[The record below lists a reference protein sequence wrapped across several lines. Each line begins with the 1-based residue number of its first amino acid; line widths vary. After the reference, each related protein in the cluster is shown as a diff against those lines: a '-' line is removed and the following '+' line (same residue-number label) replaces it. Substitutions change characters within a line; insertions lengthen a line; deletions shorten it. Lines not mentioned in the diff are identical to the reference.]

1 MDQILQELEK
11 HGFRARSVS
20 ISHLA
25 ELKEAVDKRYDKGE
39 FSEEF
44 YRERLID
51 FRFEPPES
59 LARACTIIIAAFPQP
74 KIQVVIRLF
83 DKPFPLIIPPTY
95 QHYPDSVMGRLLK
108 RILKPAGYR
117 LARTILPLKLLAT
130 RSGLGYY
137 GRNNICYV
145 PGMGSYH
152 RLMAFYSD
160 YPAIDDFWQTAKLMK
175 SCAKCLACLRNCPTG
190 AISPERFLLHAERCL
205 TYLNEKAG
213 DFPAWVNPARH
224 NSLVGCLECQDV
236 CPENLPFEKWIEPGE
251 DFSEEES
258 LLLMQSGSPEKIP
271 LSLRKRLQNLSLM
284 EYIELLP
291 RNIQSLIVTPLKI
304 FRNLEK

>member
-1 MDQILQELEK
+1 MDDILRELEK
-11 HGFRARSVS
+11 HGFRARTVA

-25 ELKEAVDKRYDKGE
+25 ELKEAIDKRYDKSE

-44 YRERLID
+44 YRERLTD
-51 FRFEPPES
+51 FRFGPPES
-59 LARACTIIIAAFPQP
+59 LSGARTIIIAAFPQP
-74 KIQVVIRLF
+74 KIQVVF
-83 DKPFPLIIPPTY
+83 SQDGKPFPLIIPPTY
-95 QHYPDSVMGRLLK
+95 QYYPNTMAERLLK
-108 RILKPAGYR
+108 KILSPAGHR
-117 LARTILPLKLLAT
+117 LARTILPLKLLAA
-130 RSGLGYY
+130 RSGLGSF

-175 SCAKCLACLRNCPTG
+175 SCAKCWACLRNCPTG
-190 AISPERFLLHAERCL
+190 AISKERFLLHAERCL

-213 DFPAWVNPARH
+213 DFPAWVNSACH
-224 NSLVGCLECQDV
+224 NSLVGCLECQNV
-236 CPENLPFEKWIEPGE
+236 CPENLPFGKWIEPRE
-251 DFSEEES
+251 EFSEKES
-258 LLLMQSGSPEKIP
+258 LLLMQSDCPKKIP
-271 LSLRKRLQNLSLM
+271 LSLRKRLQSLGLM

-291 RNIQSLIVTPLKI
+291 RNIRSVMAASPKK